1 MSRTDRTFI
10 ENRVKQILSEILDI
24 GLKEITND
32 AVLVDDLGMDS
43 FTSIEIRFEIENNFG
58 KQIPVSELTKI
69 KSVGDI
75 IKYITSHMSKK
86 R

>member
-10 ENRVKQILSEILDI
+10 EKRVKQILSEILDI
-24 GLKEITND
+24 DLKEITND
-32 AVLVDDLGMDS
+32 AVLIDDLGMDS
-43 FTSIEIRFEIENNFG
+43 FTSIEVRFEIENNFG

-75 IKYITSHMSKK
+75 IEYITSHMSKK

>member
-1 MSRTDRTFI
+1 MSRTDSTFI
-10 ENRVKQILSEILDI
+10 EKRVKQILSELLDI
-24 GLKEITND
+24 DLKEITND